1 MKMARAS
8 YIAGFQSTS
17 NVLAASQYGIP
28 PAGTMAHS
36 FISSFPTEIEAFRA
50 YAESFPT
57 RTVLLLDTYDTVAGA
72 WNAVEV
78 AKAMEPTAT
87 ACWPSGWTPAT
98 SIN

>member
-1 MKMARAS
+1 
-8 YIAGFQSTS
+8 
-17 NVLAASQYGIP
+17 
-28 PAGTMAHS
+28 MAHS
-36 FISSFPTEIEAFRA
+36 FISSFPSEIEAFRA

-78 AKAMEPTAT
+78 AKEMEAKGHRLL
-87 ACWPSGWTPAT
+87 AVGWTPAT